1 MPANAPLV
9 PVGLSCDDALMRYG
23 HDQDDNEED
32 RVVSYE
38 ELEESGIT
46 CIGHLVPPY
55 VYIPP
60 SDVPA
65 SKWIAEVPVTE

>member
-1 MPANAPLV
+1 
-9 PVGLSCDDALMRYG
+9 MRYG